1 MVKKYVIYRVPI
13 DADKGFKE
21 KKRKIEADI
30 SRWTGKP
37 ITIPMTKI
45 LRVVAS
51 TPVEIGEVNLFKLV
65 KRKKVKKI
73 RSVFI

>member
-1 MVKKYVIYRVPI
+1 MTKKYVIYRVPI
-13 DADKGFKE
+13 DADKGFKD

-45 LRVVAS
+45 LRVVAT
-51 TPVEIGEVNLFKLV
+51 TPVEIGEANLFRLV
-65 KRKKVKKI
+65 KKKKIKKI
-73 RSVFI
+73 RSLVI